1 MLAEISPPAF
11 RSTFPGVAY
20 QLGNMVSAA
29 SAQIEAGQYIFFHS
43 APSLYIYIYTH
54 LLPSAVGGDQHHTTI
69 KTSAGTETVPDYAFV
84 QGIFIGVVAI
94 YVIILTLFG
103 PENHGRHFELSKT
116 AFQAGASRDDVT
128 STHESSEGVNDRSSL
143 GSGGK
148 EKRDIQLVENGMRA

>member
-1 MLAEISPPAF
+1 M
-11 RSTFPGVAY
+11 
-20 QLGNMVSAA
+20 
-29 SAQIEAGQYIFFHS
+29 
-43 APSLYIYIYTH
+43 
-54 LLPSAVGGDQHHTTI
+54 
-69 KTSAGTETVPDYAFV
+69 PDYAFV

-116 AFQAGASRDDVT
+116 AFQAGASKDDVT
-128 STHESSEGVNDRSSL
+128 SIHESSEGINDRSSL